1 MRTFLNKENITNLI
15 KENTSFKAVG
25 SFFDLILTILKYSF
39 QYSTSIVTDLSD
51 HHHLIFSMMKGK
63 LAVEE
68 PKRLLYHNFNCF
80 NDDYFEKRLPSKLNL
95 NNKDYTVF
103 EDNFANALNKD
114 TSKKTKSSRLKNK
127 ATNTNLP
134 SDKQNY

>member
-1 MRTFLNKENITNLI
+1 MRTSLNKENITNLI

-114 TSKKTKSSRLKNK
+114 TSEKTKSSRLKNK

>member
-95 NNKDYTVF
+95 NIKDYTVF

>member
-39 QYSTSIVTDLSD
+39 QYSTSIVIDLSD

-95 NNKDYTVF
+95 NSKDYTVF

>member
-39 QYSTSIVTDLSD
+39 QYSTSIVIDLSD

-68 PKRLLYHNFNCF
+68 PKRPLYHNFNCF

-95 NNKDYTVF
+95 NNKGYPVF

>member
-95 NNKDYTVF
+95 NNKDYTV
-103 EDNFANALNKD
+103 LRIILLMLLIKIH
-114 TSKKTKSSRLKNK
+114 LKRQK
-127 ATNTNLP
+127 VP
-134 SDKQNY
+134 V

>member
-1 MRTFLNKENITNLI
+1 
-15 KENTSFKAVG
+15 
-25 SFFDLILTILKYSF
+25 
-39 QYSTSIVTDLSD
+39 
-51 HHHLIFSMMKGK
+51 MMKGK

-68 PKRLLYHNFNCF
+68 PKRPLYHNFNCF

>member
-114 TSKKTKSSRLKNK
+114 TSKKTKSSCLKNK

>member
-15 KENTSFKAVG
+15 KENTSFQAVG

>member
-68 PKRLLYHNFNCF
+68 PKRPLYHNFNCF
-80 NDDYFEKRLPSKLNL
+80 NDDYFEKRLRSKLNL

>member
-95 NNKDYTVF
+95 KNKDYTVF

>member
-39 QYSTSIVTDLSD
+39 QYSTSIVIDLSD

>member
-103 EDNFANALNKD
+103 EDNFADALNKD

>member
-1 MRTFLNKENITNLI
+1 MRTSLNKENITNLI